1 MGIINFYKT
10 LQHLWKLK
18 TSKEYR
24 RQILLDE
31 GEKIWNRLDAKL
43 PNAEGITNLD
53 RVRLRMFERKVE
65 ELSQEERRALYAW
78 LEYKVQEVNKN
89 FTEHTTGKIEEEER
103 KTWQIFESHLEVVFK
118 WLT

>member
-1 MGIINFYKT
+1 MEIIIFFKK
-10 LQHLWKLK
+10 LRHLWKLK
-18 TSKEYR
+18 TSAEYR
-24 RQILLDE
+24 RQTLLNE
-31 GEKIWNRLDAKL
+31 GEEIWNRLDAKL

-65 ELSQEERRALYAW
+65 ELSQEERKALYAW

-89 FTEHTTGKIEEEER
+89 FTEHTTGMIEEEER